1 MNADSVT
8 TANTTAQKSGLWIYN
23 PPLDLIVGCGAWS
36 APLLLLTYFATNS
49 TTLAWSVAF
58 YALALVF
65 NFPHYMATIYR
76 VYHTREDFEKYRIFT
91 VHITALIVLSLLAS
105 HFWYAALPWILTL
118 YLTWSPWHYSGQN
131 YGLFVMFTRRAG
143 AAPSNAERRALHAAF
158 FVSYL
163 VLFVNFHTGVSHDPM
178 FVSLG
183 IPARIGD
190 LAVMLLGGAFV
201 GCAIFGLRRLPGQ
214 VGWRPLLPALTL
226 FSTQFIWFLLP
237 TVLSLGGRLQIP
249 QSRYSTGVLAIMHSA
264 QYLWITSYYARREAQ
279 AKTAGWRP
287 LVYFA
292 ILVTGGI
299 ALFIPGPWLAS
310 RVFHYDFTASFL
322 IFTALVNIH
331 HFILDGAIWKL
342 RDGRIAAL
350 LLIPQAGLNKARK
363 NVVSGAHWILSS
375 SSTARTIRIV
385 AACGLL
391 TLAIVDQTRYYLALH
406 REDLADLRQAEVL
419 NSFDSSLQSRIAKKE
434 LELGDSEAAV
444 AAWKEAVS
452 ANPADTDK
460 RDVLLKFLTDHQ
472 RFAEAY
478 AIAEMCA
485 KKTPSDANLLANE
498 GILASQLGHPDIA
511 LSKWIQAVASDAS
524 QTQAEL
530 YIAQELQREGKVDA
544 AVPYYVTYLNKVS
557 AGGVSKRP
565 TPANIITVV
574 LQLAEC
580 QAHVHNISAAERS
593 YELAESVARSNNE
606 KKLESFAEVSHA
618 ALAADQSDMKNAL
631 RLYQSAL
638 NLDAEVDD
646 RRGEATDWYNY
657 AMFLKKAGYPAR
669 LVYAS
674 LTKSEET
681 ASGQTNDNDQVLQI
695 ASARQDEAIFLS
707 KGDAGVQSHP
717 QTAIAE
723 ALTIA
728 PK

>member
-1 MNADSVT
+1 MS
-8 TANTTAQKSGLWIYN
+8 ANSQTVANPAAQKTGLWIYN

-36 APLLLLTYFATNS
+36 APLLLLTYFAASS

-91 VHITALIVLSLLAS
+91 VHITALILLTLLAS
-105 HFWYAALPWILTL
+105 HFWYAALPWLLTI

-131 YGLFVMFTRRAG
+131 YGLFMMFTRRAG
-143 AAPSNAERRALHAAF
+143 ASPSNGERRALHAAF

-183 IPARIGD
+183 IPARISD
-190 LAVMLLGGAFV
+190 LAVMALGAAFL

-279 AKTAGWRP
+279 AKRSGWRP

-292 ILVTGGI
+292 ILMTGGI

-350 LLIPQAGLNKARK
+350 LLNSQAGLNKARK
-363 NVVSGAHWILSS
+363 NVVSGTNWIFGPSS
-375 SSTARTIRIV
+375 PARIIRVGV
-385 AACGLL
+385 ACALL

-406 REDLADLRQAEVL
+406 REDLADLRQAEAL
-419 NSFDSSLQSRIAKKE
+419 NSFDSSLQSRIGKKE

-444 AAWKEAVS
+444 TAWKEAVY
-452 ANPADTDK
+452 ANPAAKDK
-460 RDVLLKFLTDHQ
+460 RDLLLKFLTDHR
-472 RFAEAY
+472 RFEEADR
-478 AIAEMCA
+478 IAEMCA
-485 KKTPSDANLLANE
+485 RKNPSDANLLVNE
-498 GILASQLGHPDIA
+498 GILAAQLGHADVA
-511 LSKWIQAVASDAS
+511 VSEWNQAVAIDSS
-524 QTQAEL
+524 QTQAQL
-530 YIAQELQREGKVDA
+530 YIAQELQREGKPDA
-544 AVPYYVTYLNKVS
+544 AIRHYVEYLNKIS
-557 AGGVSKRP
+557 AGGVAQRP
-565 TPANIITVV
+565 TPANIVTVI

-580 QAHVHNISAAERS
+580 QARVRNISGAERS
-593 YELAESVARSNNE
+593 YDLAESVARGSNE

-618 ALAADQSDMKNAL
+618 GLAADPVGHEKRAGSIPECAEIGRRVGRSARRSD
-631 RLYQSAL
+631 
-638 NLDAEVDD
+638 
-646 RRGEATDWYNY
+646 
-657 AMFLKKAGYPAR
+657 R
-669 LVYAS
+669 LVQLCAVA
-674 LTKSEET
+674 EEGWISRAAGICVT
-681 ASGQTNDNDQVLQI
+681 REIRGSGQQQGQ
-695 ASARQDEAIFLS
+695 RQ
-707 KGDAGVQSHP
+707 
-717 QTAIAE
+717 
-723 ALTIA
+723 
-728 PK
+728 